1 MIKYFKKI
9 SLFLLLFASAAH
21 VKAQATGIEEFMY
34 RSGKVYT
41 FLGVA
46 GIVLLGILFY
56 LMRMD
61 LKLTKLEKQ
70 IEEQD

>member
-1 MIKYFKKI
+1 M
-9 SLFLLLFASAAH
+9 LASAVS

-41 FLGVA
+41 FLVVA
-46 GIVLLGILFY
+46 CIVLVGILFY

-70 IEEQD
+70 IEEQE